1 MQKGRAVM
9 GAAFVLKSF
18 LLGAD
23 GRALSGLLKLADD
36 AFKRELA
43 CLALASK
50 CEQGKGFRCEAGRGF
65 EALDALEEWIWRCHG
80 LGCVHSGLIFIQS
93 LSRAHAERI
102 FPRHE
107 SSAPAHAFHVM
118 RQVSNSFRSLVR
130 SLYVSQ

>member
-1 MQKGRAVM
+1 M

-80 LGCVHSGLIFIQS
+80 VIFIQS

>member
-80 LGCVHSGLIFIQS
+80 VIFIQS